1 MLSNVLIID
10 KRKEL
15 STKYKKSIED
25 DQTTVI
31 ISRNLKDA
39 MFKIQTTDPDII
51 IVSDSIEEKLSDFCS
66 RIRAL
71 TYNTRPV
78 IIALSKSADSSDRI
92 LVLESGADDFISEPV
107 NSDEFV
113 MRVKAH
119 LRREFESSI
128 DKLKHLPNQN
138 YSMRAIKR
146 ILSSDNNWACMLIS
160 IENFENYKESYSK
173 LASDKLIQTYTAIIT
188 SSLSETDYLG
198 SISDNEFLIITE
210 ELKAEKIANF
220 LIFAFDMVAG
230 KFYSEQDKERG
241 FMIMQGDSEAGRRS
255 DFVHTTIGVVTAK
268 TRKYKDNQ
276 ELVTDLINIHN
287 LAKLPDKSNYLIE
300 RTKLSGENS
309 VYEKTYNNKIL
320 INEPDDALSLLL
332 STILKLQGYEIIHA
346 DSDEVPAVII
356 IDSGSED
363 SETGLSA
370 CKNIKENEKYKD
382 TKLIMTSIYH
392 DKEAI
397 LKAGAD
403 LYLPKPYEIE
413 ELVRWVDLFI
423 KENNNL

>member
-1 MLSNVLIID
+1 MQTVTLIID
-10 KRKEL
+10 KRREL
-15 STKYKKSIED
+15 SVKYKKLLENEYSS
-25 DQTTVI
+25 VI
-31 ISRNLKDA
+31 ISKNLISALK
-39 MFKIQTTDPDII
+39 FIQDKEPDLII
-51 IVSDSIEEKLSDFCS
+51 ISDSVDGDLCGFCKK
-66 RIRAL
+66 IRAL
-71 TYNTRPV
+71 TYNMRPV
-78 IIALSKSADSSDRI
+78 IVAISKSAELEDK
-92 LVLESGADDFISEPV
+92 LNVLESGADDFISEPV

-332 STILKLQGYEIIHA
+332 STILKLQGYEIIHS

-363 SETGLSA
+363 SETGLSV
-370 CKNIKENEKYKD
+370 CKNIKENKKYKD
-382 TKLIMTSIYH
+382 TKLIMTSIFH

-403 LYLPKPYEIE
+403 LYLPKPYEID
-413 ELVRWVDLFI
+413 ELVRWVDIFI